1 MESIY
6 EKIRAA
12 AGKEGVLPQG
22 FSIQPEPTDPNALR
36 FADGAKD
43 GIVFYHAGGGSNKE
57 LLERLETITNTVAC
71 GGSYEAAATELAACF
86 GENDGMLGCTDG
98 LQEWIVAHRAGL
110 DASRL
115 FTFAT
120 ALLTQSASLGAIK
133 YALTVLELMAGTKG
147 KWRDVVRALALSD
160 ELTLFCAFVASR
172 WDNGDDVLFDMA
184 RKTRGWGRIHAIR
197 EITSPNEVA
206 EEWLLDEG
214 WNNDVL
220 PAYTALDCAE
230 KGKLMKRLEQPM
242 TRTQLDAAGGLIRA
256 LLDEGPCRNFSAMDD
271 GVPLLIAYLTQV
283 QRAEQP
289 NEEDRQTVQTILE
302 AAEQP
307 GLPQLQERA
316 RNVLAAI
323 NEGSTN
329 V

>member
-1 MESIY
+1 
-6 EKIRAA
+6 
-12 AGKEGVLPQG
+12 
-22 FSIQPEPTDPNALR
+22 
-36 FADGAKD
+36 
-43 GIVFYHAGGGSNKE
+43 
-57 LLERLETITNTVAC
+57 
-71 GGSYEAAATELAACF
+71 
-86 GENDGMLGCTDG
+86 
-98 LQEWIVAHRAGL
+98 
-110 DASRL
+110 
-115 FTFAT
+115 
-120 ALLTQSASLGAIK
+120 
-133 YALTVLELMAGTKG
+133 
-147 KWRDVVRALALSD
+147 
-160 ELTLFCAFVASR
+160 
-172 WDNGDDVLFDMA
+172 
-184 RKTRGWGRIHAIR
+184 
-197 EITSPNEVA
+197 
-206 EEWLLDEG
+206 
-214 WNNDVL
+214 
-220 PAYTALDCAE
+220 
-230 KGKLMKRLEQPM
+230 M